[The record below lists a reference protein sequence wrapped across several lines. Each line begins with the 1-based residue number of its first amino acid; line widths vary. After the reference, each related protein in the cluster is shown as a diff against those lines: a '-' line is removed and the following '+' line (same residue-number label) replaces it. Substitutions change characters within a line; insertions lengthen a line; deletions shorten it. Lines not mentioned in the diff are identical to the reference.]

1 MASTPSYVDAGRLRA
16 DTCGPGVLNRLFVGQ
31 RYMLVRYSDHSPG
44 ATRVTSG
51 RRRPRAC
58 RRAVRPIRTSV
69 QLGCTLDPRVDVYDR
84 LVGFRVVLL
93 DRVSVGPR
101 PRWRSMRDV

>member
-31 RYMLVRYSDHSPG
+31 RYMLVRYSDHSPR

-51 RRRPRAC
+51 SHPPPEAGASAGR
-58 RRAVRPIRTSV
+58 IRTGV
-69 QLGCTLDPRVDVYDR
+69 QLRCTLDARVEVYDR
-84 LVGFRVVLL
+84 LVGFRVVA
-93 DRVSVGPR
+93 PR
-101 PRWRSMRDV
+101 PGKRRPRAR